1 MTPEQ
6 FYSRRKEFG
15 IDLSEE
21 QKWQLH
27 RYYELLV
34 EWNEK
39 MNLTGITEVNEVYLK
54 HFYDSLIGFLM
65 FEEIGNCRTL
75 CDVGS
80 GAGFPALPVK
90 IVFPHLKMDL
100 VDSLGKRVNFLNHV
114 INETKLKDIQAY
126 HSRAEEYAGRHRES
140 FDIVTARAVARLN
153 ILSELCVPLVK
164 EEGYFIALKGQT
176 GEDELIES
184 KRALETLGV
193 QIIDV
198 KQIELP
204 EEAGSRTNIYTKKHK
219 KTPNKYPRAYGQI
232 KNKPLK

>member
-6 FYSRRKEFG
+6 FYSRLKEFG

-54 HFYDSLIGFLM
+54 HFYDSLIGFFM

>member
-6 FYSRRKEFG
+6 FYSRLKEFG

-34 EWNEK
+34 KWNEK

-65 FEEIGNCRTL
+65 FEEIGNCKTL

>member
-1 MTPEQ
+1 MTPQQ
-6 FYSRRKEFG
+6 FYDQLKEFG
-15 IDLSEE
+15 VELSDQ

-39 MNLTGITEVNEVYLK
+39 MNLTGITEENEVYLK
-54 HFYDSLIGFLM
+54 HFYDSLLAFLM
-65 FEEIGNCRTL
+65 FSDIHNCQTL

-90 IVFPHLKMDL
+90 IVYPHLKMDL

-114 INETKLKDIQAY
+114 IAETKLENIKAY
-126 HSRAEEYAGRHRES
+126 HSRAEEYTARNREQ

-153 ILSELCVPLVK
+153 VLAELCVPLVK
-164 EEGYFIALKGQT
+164 EGGYFISLKGQT
-176 GEDELIES
+176 GDEELAES
-184 KRALETLGV
+184 KKALDTLGV
-193 QIIDV
+193 NIIEV
-198 KQIELP
+198 KHIELP
-204 EEAGSRTNIYTKKHK
+204 EEAGSRTNIYTKKYK

-232 KNKPLK
+232 KNKPIK

>member
-6 FYSRRKEFG
+6 FYSRLKEFG

-204 EEAGSRTNIYTKKHK
+204 EEAGSRTNIYTKKHTK
-219 KTPNKYPRAYGQI
+219 HLISILGLMVK
-232 KNKPLK
+232 LKINH

>member
-6 FYSRRKEFG
+6 FYSRLKEFG

-184 KRALETLGV
+184 NRALETLGV